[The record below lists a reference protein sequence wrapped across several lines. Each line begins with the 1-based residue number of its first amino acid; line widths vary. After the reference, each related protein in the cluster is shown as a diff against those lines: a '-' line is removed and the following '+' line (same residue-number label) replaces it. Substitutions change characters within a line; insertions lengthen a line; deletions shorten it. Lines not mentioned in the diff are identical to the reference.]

1 MPKPK
6 DSNIFLINFN
16 TCAGFKE
23 VSMATKQALP
33 ALLECVYNYIRQL
46 SSFRALTLLFIDLT
60 VQHTFLIL
68 CQFILQENGQ
78 NMKSPPFLYDTKMA
92 TNGY

>member
-33 ALLECVYNYIRQL
+33 ALLECVYNYIR
-46 SSFRALTLLFIDLT
+46 
-60 VQHTFLIL
+60 
-68 CQFILQENGQ
+68 
-78 NMKSPPFLYDTKMA
+78 
-92 TNGY
+92 